1 MILESWRHYGTYVRA
16 LFLDLCCMLL
26 FPISDNTHVR
36 INVYSWVTGAT
47 TIASGW
53 SYVGG
58 ASLTASGNKIRESVQ
73 KEIATLEKQAK
84 ASGIK
89 IKETVQKE
97 MVTLETKAKALSNR
111 ARRNRKR

>member
-1 MILESWRHYGTYVRA
+1 M
-16 LFLDLCCMLL
+16 LF
-26 FPISDNTHVR
+26 FPISNNTHVR
-36 INVYSWVTGAT
+36 TCSWVTGAT

-89 IKETVQKE
+89 IKETVRKE